1 MKAVIFDMDGLMF
14 DTERVHIMAWD
25 YAAEKLGWDCPGIDM
40 VKKTLGMSIP
50 AAEEVW
56 RSILGDSYDR
66 DALDK
71 YSSEFLTD
79 YFENNKVPVKE
90 GLYPLLD
97 RLDEYGYKYAV
108 ASSTNMHGVMR
119 NLKSAGLESRFDA
132 LVTGDMIEN
141 SKPAPDIFLKA
152 CELLGVK
159 PDEAFALE
167 DSRNGLLSAINA
179 GCRTIMVPD
188 LWEGDKE
195 IDRLLF
201 AKCDTLNDVIN
212 IIGDID

>member
-25 YAAEKLGWDCPGIDM
+25 YASDKLGWNCPGIDM

-56 RSILGDSYDR
+56 KSILGDKYDR
-66 DALDK
+66 DKLSE
-71 YSSEFLTD
+71 YSQEFMQN
-79 YFENNKVPVKE
+79 YFKNNKVPVKD

-97 RLDEYGYKYAV
+97 FLKRNGYKSAV
-108 ASSTNMHGVMR
+108 ASSTNNFGVMR
-119 NLKSAGLESRFDA
+119 NLQSAGIEEYFDA
-132 LVTGDMIEN
+132 VVTGDMIEN

-152 CELLGVK
+152 CELLGVY
-159 PDEAFALE
+159 PSEAYALE

-179 GCRTIMVPD
+179 GCKTIMVPD
-188 LWEGDKE
+188 LWEGEKE
-195 IDRLLF
+195 TDALLY
-201 AKCDTLNDVIN
+201 AKCNSLNDVIN
-212 IIGDID
+212 IIKEDK

>member
-1 MKAVIFDMDGLMF
+1 
-14 DTERVHIMAWD
+14 
-25 YAAEKLGWDCPGIDM
+25 
-40 VKKTLGMSIP
+40 
-50 AAEEVW
+50 
-56 RSILGDSYDR
+56 
-66 DALDK
+66 
-71 YSSEFLTD
+71 
-79 YFENNKVPVKE
+79 
-90 GLYPLLD
+90 
-97 RLDEYGYKYAV
+97 
-108 ASSTNMHGVMR
+108 MR

-179 GCRTIMVPD
+179 GCRTIMIPD
-188 LWEGDKE
+188 LWEGEEE

-212 IIGDID
+212 IIRR